1 VLAVTKSRIAS
12 RQLASKLWR
21 IFKAQWL
28 STGRLAASGNST
40 PSLIHYRS
48 WFAKNSGMAA
58 IPSQRSQAD
67 AILVRSGHRR
77 HPASG
82 LNWGRRLQKRVAP
95 FFKVLI
101 AQSAET

>member
-1 VLAVTKSRIAS
+1 MAD
-12 RQLASKLWR
+12 
-21 IFKAQWL
+21 FKTQWL
-28 STGRLAASGNST
+28 STGRLATSGNNT

-48 WFAKNSGMAA
+48 CFAKNLGMAA

-67 AILVRSGHRR
+67 AILVGSGHRR

-82 LNWGRRLQKRVAP
+82 LNWGRRLQKRVAL

-101 AQSAET
+101 AQGDET